1 MVRRG
6 MRANALGHASSRYSV
21 VGLLAMSAPK
31 SGTFCRKHL
40 SVGSASRFEPRT
52 ARIGADRF
60 QLLCTVCDL
69 PRAATGPLAAKK
81 SPDATNMWG
90 SASVALGLIVSA
102 TPGALNKVPRPRPL
116 DPQKNLRQLWID
128 DTFSKSTD
136 DAFLRLE
143 FPVVNQPFP
152 I

>member
-1 MVRRG
+1 
-6 MRANALGHASSRYSV
+6 
-21 VGLLAMSAPK
+21 MSAPK

-40 SVGSASRFEPRT
+40 SVGGASRFEPRT

-102 TPGALNKVPRPRPL
+102 TPGALNKVPRQRPL
-116 DPQKNLRQLWID
+116 DPQK
-128 DTFSKSTD
+128 TS
-136 DAFLRLE
+136 
-143 FPVVNQPFP
+143 NQFQSVASGLNNFVLSWFRTGTKGSP
-152 I
+152 

>member
-1 MVRRG
+1 MVGWARRASLQLLGTQDRGEGGGPNWQCVRRNQAV
-6 MRANALGHASSRYSV
+6 R
-21 VGLLAMSAPK
+21 
-31 SGTFCRKHL
+31 FCRKHL

-69 PRAATGPLAAKK
+69 PRATTGPLAAKK

-102 TPGALNKVPRPRPL
+102 TPGALNKVPRQRPL
-116 DPQKNLRQLWID
+116 DPQTVPIGPQRELSLNS
-128 DTFSKSTD
+128 TFV
-136 DAFLRLE
+136 A
-143 FPVVNQPFP
+143 
-152 I
+152 

>member
-1 MVRRG
+1 
-6 MRANALGHASSRYSV
+6 MRANAPGHASSRYSV

-31 SGTFCRKHL
+31 SDTEIL
-40 SVGSASRFEPRT
+40 QETSVRRSASRFEPRT

-69 PRAATGPLAAKK
+69 PRATTGPLAAMK

-102 TPGALNKVPRPRPL
+102 TPWR
-116 DPQKNLRQLWID
+116 
-128 DTFSKSTD
+128 T
-136 DAFLRLE
+136 
-143 FPVVNQPFP
+143 
-152 I
+152 

>member
-1 MVRRG
+1 

-69 PRAATGPLAAKK
+69 PRATTGPLAAKK

-90 SASVALGLIVSA
+90 SASVALGLIVSPTA
-102 TPGALNKVPRPRPL
+102 LAHLTKCPGNARSTPKKLSTSSNRSPAGTFPKLNNFLLSWFRTGTKV
-116 DPQKNLRQLWID
+116 
-128 DTFSKSTD
+128 
-136 DAFLRLE
+136 
-143 FPVVNQPFP
+143 
-152 I
+152 

>member
-1 MVRRG
+1 

-69 PRAATGPLAAKK
+69 PRATTGPLAAMK

-102 TPGALNKVPRPRPL
+102 TPGALNKVPRQRPL
-116 DPQKNLRQLWID
+116 DPQKTSNQFQSVPSGNFPETKQLCPELVPHGNQSM
-128 DTFSKSTD
+128 TVT
-136 DAFLRLE
+136 LE
-143 FPVVNQPFP
+143 F
-152 I
+152 